1 MEDIT
6 CTGTE
11 GDFIRYQR
19 TQVGVKCHFHE
30 LSCSPLVFSSSEE
43 AEGYVSAYLHV
54 KNLDFCDAGL
64 RH

>member
-43 AEGYVSAYLHV
+43 AEGYISAYLHV
-54 KNLDFCDAGL
+54 KNLDFAMLG
-64 RH
+64 